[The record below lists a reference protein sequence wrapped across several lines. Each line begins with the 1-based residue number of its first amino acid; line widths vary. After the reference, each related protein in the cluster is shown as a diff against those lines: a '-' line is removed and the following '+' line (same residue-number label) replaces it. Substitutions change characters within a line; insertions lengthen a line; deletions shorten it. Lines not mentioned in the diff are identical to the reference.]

1 MGNKFQEAF
10 ELHKNGSLHEAKK
23 IYEGILEKTPDDFNC
38 LHHLGLIAKSN
49 KEYLAAFNLISQAI
63 NINPNS
69 AAAHFN
75 LANTLKELNKIND
88 AIASYDKA
96 INIKPDSEIY
106 FLRGLAFYEIE
117 KLGEAVLSYDES
129 INLKPSALA
138 YCNRGLAL
146 VNLNRIEEGIASY
159 DKAIQ
164 IDSNF
169 IQVRHNRGLALKI
182 LGKTKESTEA
192 FKAII
197 KIEPNHHESLYEVA
211 LIYTVLKEFNLALT
225 YCEQILKIDPKNNQ
239 AILLGI
245 KIRKR
250 TCDWS
255 CDKQDTSYALKKIN
269 DNEESVGPFSSL
281 AFFDDP
287 ATQKKISRSYASK
300 YISPNNLFK
309 KILPYKNHKKI
320 RIAYFSPDFWSHPVS
335 NLMVECIEKHDRS
348 KFEIYGFSLV
358 DRPNDPVN
366 IRLKKAFTKYINVE
380 NKLTKDIVKLA
391 REMEIDITIDLAVYT
406 GKTRP
411 EIFAMRTAPIQINY
425 LGFPGTSGADYFD
438 YIIADSTLI
447 PKNYQ
452 KDYTEKIIYLPSFQ
466 ANNSQQSF
474 PETLLTRKDFG
485 LPETDFIFCCFN
497 NSHKYSSSIF
507 DSWIKIL
514 SKVDNSVLLLY
525 ADNES
530 VKTNLRKEIT
540 LRGIQPSRL
549 IFGDRLEMSEYLARY
564 KVIDL
569 FLDTLPFN
577 AGTTGSDALRSGLP
591 IITCKGRSFAG
602 RMCASLLNAVS
613 LPELIT
619 CSSEQY
625 ESLAI
630 ELATNP
636 SQLKNIRDK
645 LDKNLPK
652 ALLYNATLFTKN
664 IESAYLTIYEK
675 MQNKSNIEHIIVDII
690 NK

>member
-10 ELHKNGSLHEAKK
+10 ELHRNGSLHEAKK
-23 IYEGILEKTPDDFNC
+23 IYEEILEETPDDFNC

-49 KEYLAAFNLISQAI
+49 KEYLTAFDLISQAI
-63 NINPNS
+63 KINPNS

-106 FLRGLAFYEIE
+106 YLRGLAFYGLE
-117 KLGEAVLSYDES
+117 KLEEAVLSYDES
-129 INLKPSALA
+129 INLKPSALT

-146 VNLNRIEEGIASY
+146 VNLNRIEEGIANY
-159 DKAIQ
+159 DKAIT
-164 IDSNF
+164 IDSNL
-169 IQVRHNRGLALKI
+169 ILARQNRGLALKI
-182 LGKTKESTEA
+182 LGKIKESTEA

-197 KIEPNHHESLYEVA
+197 KIDPNHHESLYEIA
-211 LIYTVLKEFNLALT
+211 LTYTNLKEFNLALT

-255 CDKQDTSYALKKIN
+255 SDKQDTSYALKKIN

-287 ATQKKISRSYASK
+287 AIQKKISRSYSSK

-309 KILPYKNHKKI
+309 KISPYKNHKKI

-335 NLMVECIEKHDRS
+335 NLMVECIEKHDRT

-358 DRPNDPVN
+358 DRPNDPIN
-366 IRLKKAFTKYINVE
+366 IRLKKAFTKYINIE

-406 GKTRP
+406 GQTRP

-438 YIIADSTLI
+438 YIIADSILI
-447 PKNYQ
+447 PKDYQ
-452 KDYTEKIIYLPSFQ
+452 KDYSEKIIYLPSFQ
-466 ANNSQQSF
+466 ANTSQQPL

-485 LPETDFIFCCFN
+485 LPETHFIFCCFN
-497 NSHKYSSSIF
+497 NSNKYSSSIF
-507 DSWIKIL
+507 NSWMKIL

-525 ADNES
+525 ADNEL
-530 VKTNLRKEIT
+530 VKANLRKEIT

-549 IFGDRLEMSEYLARY
+549 IFGDRLEMPEYLARF

-602 RMCASLLNAVS
+602 RMCASLLNAVN
-613 LPELIT
+613 LPELVT
-619 CSSEQY
+619 CNLEGY

-630 ELATNP
+630 ELSTNP
-636 SQLKNIRDK
+636 NYLKDIKDK

-652 ALLYNATLFTKN
+652 ALLYNTTLFTKN
-664 IESAYLTIYEK
+664 IESAYLTIYER
-675 MQNKSNIEHIIVDII
+675 MQNKLNVEHIIV
-690 NK
+690 K